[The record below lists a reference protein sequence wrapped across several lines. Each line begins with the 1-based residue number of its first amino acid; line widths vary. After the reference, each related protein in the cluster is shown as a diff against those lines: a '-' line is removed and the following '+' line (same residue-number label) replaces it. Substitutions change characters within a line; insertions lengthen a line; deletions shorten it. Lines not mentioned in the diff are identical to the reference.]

1 MRILQ
6 VVVSRRVTSRSIFL
20 FIDIEV
26 IQKFSSLSLSLSIS
40 YSSENRTKKYAYE
53 IKEKLETRRRNS
65 VIHFLLCCYNKTE
78 KIENDTI
85 RTYNERFSL
94 FFIVPTVYRKR
105 RIYRRAS
112 NKRV

>member
-6 VVVSRRVTSRSIFL
+6 VVVSRVTSRSIFP
-20 FIDIEV
+20 FIDIDV
-26 IQKFSSLSLSLSIS
+26 IQKFSSLSVSLSIS
-40 YSSENRTKKYAYE
+40 YSSENRTKKHVYE

-85 RTYNERFSL
+85 RTYNARSSL
-94 FFIVPTVYRKR
+94 FFIVPTVYQK
-105 RIYRRAS
+105 RRAS

>member
-6 VVVSRRVTSRSIFL
+6 VVVSRVTSRSIFP
-20 FIDIEV
+20 FIDIDV
-26 IQKFSSLSLSLSIS
+26 IKKFSSLSISLSIS
-40 YSSENRTKKYAYE
+40 YSSENRTKKQVYE
-53 IKEKLETRRRNS
+53 IKEKLETRCRNS

-78 KIENDTI
+78 KIENDAI

-94 FFIVPTVYRKR
+94 FFIVPTVYQKR
-105 RIYRRAS
+105 GIYRRAS